1 MFFSQIAGIGDLH
14 HVELLKLVV
23 VLHYADPAYALV
35 TESEPQQ
42 HRQRHKNAYL
52 EDLNEDKQVWIIE
65 RYSMPFRYAFSQ
77 LWDEFVSFKRI
88 VIAYPQLNFV
98 LQRGRVNPEY

>member
-1 MFFSQIAGIGDLH
+1 MRLVGDSPVCILFSRIAGIGDLH

-35 TESEPQQ
+35 TESETQR

-52 EDLNEDKQVWIIE
+52 EDLNEDE
-65 RYSMPFRYAFSQ
+65 
-77 LWDEFVSFKRI
+77 
-88 VIAYPQLNFV
+88 
-98 LQRGRVNPEY
+98 